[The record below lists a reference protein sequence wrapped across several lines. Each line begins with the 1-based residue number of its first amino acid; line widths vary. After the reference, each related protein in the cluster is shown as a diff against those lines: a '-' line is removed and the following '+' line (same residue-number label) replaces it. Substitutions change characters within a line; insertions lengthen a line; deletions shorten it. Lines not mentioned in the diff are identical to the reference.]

1 MNQSPGIHARFQC
14 DFGDFNLDVDLNLPG
29 KGVTAVFGH
38 SGCGKTTLLRC
49 IAGLQP
55 AQGHLKVNGEHW
67 QSEAG
72 SLPVHQ
78 RPLAY
83 VFQNTALFPH
93 LSVYQNLTFGYNRI
107 APEQRRISPE
117 QAVAWLGLKHLLGR
131 RPGNLSGGESQRVAI
146 ARALLTSPRLL
157 LMDEPLS
164 ALDQNSKQE
173 IMPYLE
179 GLRDSLSI
187 PVIYVSHSM
196 AEVSRLADHVLMM
209 DKGRVT
215 AQGPLGQTLARTDQY
230 FSRDEDSC
238 VILTATISA
247 QDPEWHLSRADF
259 DGGHLWLRAEER
271 LQTGSRVR
279 IRVLAR
285 DVSLALNAHE
295 DQSIQNLVPAR
306 IDEIA
311 RDISPGTTLVRLLAG
326 QTPFL
331 SRLTTRAA
339 HRLGLTPGA
348 RVWMQIKSVAIVD

>member
-1 MNQSPGIHARFQC
+1 MNQPPAIHARFRC
-14 DFGDFNLDVDLNLPG
+14 DFGDFDLDVDLTLPG
-29 KGVTAVFGH
+29 QGVTAVFGH

-55 AQGHLKVNGEHW
+55 AQGYLNVNGEDW
-67 QSEAG
+67 QSSAG
-72 SLPVHQ
+72 SLPVHR

-83 VFQNTALFPH
+83 VFQDTALFPH
-93 LSVYQNLTFGYNRI
+93 LTVRQNLTFGYNRI
-107 APEQRRISPE
+107 APAQRRIAPD
-117 QAVAWLGLKHLLGR
+117 QAVTWLGLAHLLDR
-131 RPGNLSGGESQRVAI
+131 RPGKLSGGESQRVAI

-164 ALDQNSKQE
+164 ALDQNSKRE

-179 GLRDSLSI
+179 GLRDNLSI

-196 AEVSRLADHVLMM
+196 AEVSRLADHVVIM

-238 VILTATISA
+238 VILTASIGA
-247 QDPEWHLSRADF
+247 QDPDWHLYRADF
-259 DGGHLWLRAEER
+259 DGGHLWLRAEEG
-271 LQTGSRVR
+271 LKTGTKVR

-285 DVSLALNAHE
+285 DVSLALSAHE

-306 IDEIA
+306 IDEVTGE
-311 RDISPGTTLVRLLAG
+311 ISPGTTLVRLLAG

-331 SRLTTRAA
+331 SRLTTRAV
-339 HRLGLTPGA
+339 HRLGLAPGTQ
-348 RVWMQIKSVAIVD
+348 VWMQIKSVAIVD